1 MAWHKD
7 QMWSAKA
14 HPVISKKI
22 VCHIFVSNF
31 LIAEYFTTK
40 TRALKIFLNYPGSLE
55 KKSSNLET
63 LVITNT
69 RF

>member
-40 TRALKIFLNYPGSLE
+40 TRALKTFELPG
-55 KKSSNLET
+55 
-63 LVITNT
+63 
-69 RF
+69 